1 MRIIWLAAVL
11 LTPACA
17 APVTACP
24 AIAQAPVV
32 TTTIL
37 QSYVPAVRTLHMKV
51 CQSGTCREGD
61 LELAPGTTPVDQRC
75 EQGPESACSANA
87 SPDGTL
93 TGHLWLD
100 LLTENPIEATLSGSG
115 ADGSP
120 LPVRTITFT
129 PKLTE
134 CPKFITASLLL
145 DADGVRQA

>member
-1 MRIIWLAAVL
+1 MRMMWLAVVL
-11 LTPACA
+11 LAPACA

-32 TTTIL
+32 TATIL
-37 QSYVPAVRTLHMKV
+37 QGYVPAVRTLHIKA

-61 LELAPGTTPVDQRC
+61 LELAPGISPVDQRC
-75 EQGPESACSANA
+75 EQGPESVCSTNA
-87 SPDGTL
+87 SPGTL
-93 TGHLWLD
+93 TGHLWMD
-100 LLTENPIEATLSGSG
+100 LLTENPIEATLSGIG

-120 LPVRTITFT
+120 LPVRTITFM
-129 PKLTE
+129 PKLTQ